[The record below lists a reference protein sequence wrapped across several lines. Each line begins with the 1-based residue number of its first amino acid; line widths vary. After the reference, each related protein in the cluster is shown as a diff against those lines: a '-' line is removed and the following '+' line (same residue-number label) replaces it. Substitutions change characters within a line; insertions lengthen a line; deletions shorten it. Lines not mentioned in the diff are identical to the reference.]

1 MQWYR
6 QELEPEYQAVADS
19 LEVSPSAV
27 QFVLDLVVAALYY
40 HDDGPRPVE
49 DYRRDCN
56 ASDVCHAAPLFAS
69 DLFEDHASDFL
80 LDVGLRTGADLG
92 RIVYAL
98 VDAGLLL
105 ADEND
110 RRDAFSADIK
120 LV

>member
-1 MQWYR
+1 MQWYSE
-6 QELEPEYQAVADS
+6 ELEPEYQAVADS
-19 LEVSPSAV
+19 LGVSPSAV
-27 QFVLDLVVAALYY
+27 RFVRDLVLVSLYY

-49 DYRRDCN
+49 DYRRDCD
-56 ASDVCHAAPLFAS
+56 ASDVCHAAPLYAS
-69 DLFEDHASDFL
+69 DLFEEHASEFM
-80 LDVGLRTGADLG
+80 LDAGLRTGADLG

-110 RRDAFSADIK
+110 RREDFSAQFI